1 LDNSSTEAAAPVA
14 GRERIVA
21 LDLMR
26 GIAVLGILLANV
38 VAFGHVDLA
47 YYWPPALPGGGH
59 AADRWLWLTHF
70 VLVDGKFR
78 GLFTILFGAG
88 MVLFF
93 ERMGQEDRAIFL
105 QLRRLALLALIGLIH
120 FFLLF
125 HGDILFGYAV
135 AGAFALI
142 AIRLPAE
149 KLLALG
155 AIWALVGAAFGA
167 LAYLTPALIEA
178 GIDPAS
184 DQIRSYYAAHWEAQL
199 AEAARQGLI
208 MREGSYGD
216 VLAHRA
222 NEESGLLAFYA
233 SFGFFETIPL
243 MLLGM
248 GLYRSSAFSS
258 PDGRVALAW
267 GAAALGL
274 LFNLALGLWV
284 MAHDFAPYVTQL
296 AFFGLSGI
304 ANLPLLVGGAVLL
317 ARWAGQPRR
326 AAQAGWLVDRLTL
339 SGRMALS
346 NYVGT
351 SLLMMLVFQ
360 GWAGGLYGQ
369 LHRAELL
376 LVVLLG
382 WAAMLTFSRVWL
394 ARFRQGPLEWA
405 WRCLTYGRRFPNRI
419 SPE

>member
-1 LDNSSTEAAAPVA
+1 MDSQATSPAAPVQ
-14 GRERIVA
+14 GGERFVA

-47 YYWPPALPGGGH
+47 YYWPPALPQGGNAG
-59 AADRWLWLTHF
+59 DRWLWLAHF

-88 MVLFF
+88 LVLFV
-93 ERMGQEDRAIFL
+93 ERMGGEERAIVL
-105 QLRRLALLALIGLIH
+105 QLRRLALLALIGLLH

-135 AGAFALI
+135 AGAFALL
-142 AIRLPAE
+142 AIRLPTE

-155 AIWALVGAAFGA
+155 LIWALVGAAFGT
-167 LAYLTPALIEA
+167 LSYYPPAMIESGMNA
-178 GIDPAS
+178 VSS
-184 DQIRSYYAAHWEAQL
+184 DIRSYYAGHWEGQI
-199 AEAARQGLI
+199 AEAARQASI

-216 VLAHRA
+216 VLAHRV

-233 SFGFFETIPL
+233 SFAFFETIPL

-248 GLYRSSAFSS
+248 GLYRSGVFSR
-258 PDGRVALAW
+258 PGDGGALAR
-267 GAAALGL
+267 GGVILGVSL
-274 LFNLALGLWV
+274 NLAVGLWV
-284 MAHDFAPYVTQL
+284 MAHGFAPYVTQL
-296 AFFGLSGI
+296 AFFGLSGF
-304 ANLPLLVGGAVLL
+304 ANLPLLLGATVLL
-317 ARWAGQPRR
+317 ANWAARPHESWL
-326 AAQAGWLVDRLTL
+326 AQRLVLA
-339 SGRMALS
+339 GRMALS

-351 SLLMMLVFQ
+351 SLLMMLVFH
-360 GWAGGLYGQ
+360 GWAGSLFGQ

-394 ARFRQGPLEWA
+394 GRFRQGPLEWA

-419 SPE
+419 SRE